1 MLFVGAIAFCHFLEG
16 GKEMNYFFKR
26 YGFALSV
33 FLGIGVVLFA
43 SIRLVP
49 VGHLAVVKHWGKVNH
64 SLVLSE
70 GLHFITPIRTTVE
83 YISVKLLKFNQKTS
97 ASSKDLQIVTTLVSI
112 QFSLGEVSKLYQ
124 KIGNEEMVT
133 HILLKPAVEE
143 SVKAVTARY
152 TAEELIKKRPEVKIQ
167 IGKTISAFLEKT
179 LQGKDL
185 TKQSLLVA
193 NVAITEF
200 DFSDEFNKSI
210 EMKVR
215 AEQQALQAKNEKIKK
230 ITDAEAI
237 AAKIKIESIATAN
250 AIRREARALKENPHL
265 IEYKRMEKWD
275 GKLPEVTGG
284 AIPMFDIKKR
294 QTQ

>member
-1 MLFVGAIAFCHFLEG
+1 MHRLFEKFVWAVP
-16 GKEMNYFFKR
+16 
-26 YGFALSV
+26 AL
-33 FLGIGVVLFA
+33 FITVLLYS
-43 SIRLVP
+43 SIRIVP
-49 VGHLAVVKHWGKVNH
+49 VGHLGVVKHWGKVNH
-64 SLVLSE
+64 DTILTE

-83 YISVKLLKFNQKTS
+83 YISVKLLRFNQNTS
-97 ASSKDLQIVTTLVSI
+97 ASSKDLQIVTTVVSI
-112 QFSLGEVSKLYQ
+112 QFSLSEVSELYQ
-124 KIGNEEMVT
+124 KIGTEQLVT

-143 SVKAVTARY
+143 SVKAVTAQY

-167 IGKTISAFLEKT
+167 IGNTISNFLETT
-179 LQGKDL
+179 LKSKEL
-185 TKQSLLVA
+185 NEKSIFVA

-237 AAKIKIESIATAN
+237 AEKIKIESVATAN

-284 AIPMFDIKKR
+284 SIPMFDIKKR
-294 QTQ
+294 

>member
-1 MLFVGAIAFCHFLEG
+1 MNELLEKYSWFLSLFVGIFILL
-16 GKEMNYFFKR
+16 FF
-26 YGFALSV
+26 SV
-33 FLGIGVVLFA
+33 RI
-43 SIRLVP
+43 VP
-49 VGHLAVVKHWGKVNH
+49 VGHLSVVKHWGKVNH
-64 SLVLSE
+64 ELILSE
-70 GLHFITPIRTTVE
+70 GLHFVTPVRTTLE
-83 YISVKLLKFNQKTS
+83 YINVKLLKFNQKTS
-97 ASSKDLQIVTTLVSI
+97 ASSKDLQIVTTVVSI
-112 QFSLGEVSKLYQ
+112 QFSLGEVSELYQ
-124 KIGNEEMVT
+124 KIGTEELVT

-143 SVKAVTARY
+143 SVKAVTAQY
-152 TAEELIKKRPEVKIQ
+152 TAEELIKKRPEVKVQ
-167 IGKTISAFLEKT
+167 IGNTISAFLEKT

-185 TKQSLLVA
+185 SPRSLFVA

-237 AAKIKIESIATAN
+237 AQKIEIESMATAA
-250 AIRREARALKENPHL
+250 AIRREARALRENPHL

-284 AIPMFDIKKR
+284 VIPMFDVKKKK
-294 QTQ
+294 QTE

>member
-1 MLFVGAIAFCHFLEG
+1 MNSFLERFG
-16 GKEMNYFFKR
+16 WTS
-26 YGFALSV
+26 SV
-33 FLGIGVVLFA
+33 FFTIVVILFF
-43 SIRLVP
+43 SFRIIP
-49 VGHLAVVKHWGKVNH
+49 VGHLGVVKHWGKVNH
-64 SLVLSE
+64 SSVLSE
-70 GLHFITPIRTTVE
+70 GLHLITPIRTTVE

-97 ASSKDLQIVTTLVSI
+97 ASSKDLQIVSTVVSI
-112 QFSLGEVSKLYQ
+112 QFSLGEVSQLFQ
-124 KIGNEEMVT
+124 KIGNEQLVT

-143 SVKAVTARY
+143 SVKAVTAQY
-152 TAEELIKKRPEVKIQ
+152 TAEELIKKRPEVKVQ
-167 IGKTISAFLEKT
+167 IGNTISDFLEKT
-179 LQGKDL
+179 LQGKGL
-185 TKQSLLVA
+185 NEKSLLVA

-200 DFSDEFNKSI
+200 DFSDEFNRSI

-230 ITDAEAI
+230 ITDAEAV
-237 AAKIKIESIATAN
+237 AEKIKIESIATAN

-294 QTQ
+294 ANK

>member
-1 MLFVGAIAFCHFLEG
+1 MHRLFEKFVWAVP
-16 GKEMNYFFKR
+16 
-26 YGFALSV
+26 AL
-33 FLGIGVVLFA
+33 FITVLLYS
-43 SIRLVP
+43 SIRIVP
-49 VGHLAVVKHWGKVNH
+49 VGHLGVVKHWGKVNH
-64 SLVLSE
+64 DTILTE

-83 YISVKLLKFNQKTS
+83 YISVKLLRFNQNTS
-97 ASSKDLQIVTTLVSI
+97 ASSKDLQIVTTVVSI
-112 QFSLGEVSKLYQ
+112 QFSLSEVSELYQ
-124 KIGNEEMVT
+124 KIGTEQLVT

-143 SVKAVTARY
+143 SVKAVTAQY

-167 IGKTISAFLEKT
+167 IGNTISNFLETT
-179 LQGKDL
+179 LKSKEL
-185 TKQSLLVA
+185 NEKSIFVA

-237 AAKIKIESIATAN
+237 AEKIKIESVATAN

-284 AIPMFDIKKR
+284 SIPMFDIEKR
-294 QTQ
+294 

>member
-1 MLFVGAIAFCHFLEG
+1 MHYQEREFSWLSQKHQWGILAIGILIVLAFF
-16 GKEMNYFFKR
+16 
-26 YGFALSV
+26 
-33 FLGIGVVLFA
+33 
-43 SIRLVP
+43 SICIVP
-49 VGHLAVVKHWGKVNH
+49 VGHLGVMKHWGKVQH
-64 SLVLSE
+64 KKALSE
-70 GLHFITPIRTTVE
+70 GLHLITPIRTTVE

-97 ASSKDLQIVTTLVSI
+97 ASSKDLQIVSTVVSI
-112 QFSLGEVSKLYQ
+112 QFSLSEVSELYQ
-124 KIGNEEMVT
+124 KIGTEDLVT

-167 IGKTISAFLEKT
+167 ISKTIASFLEET
-179 LQGKDL
+179 LLGKGL
-185 TKQSLLVA
+185 NKNSLLVA

-237 AAKIKIESIATAN
+237 AEKIKIESIATAN

-284 AIPMFDIKKR
+284 VIPMFDIKGKPE
-294 QTQ
+294 

>member
-1 MLFVGAIAFCHFLEG
+1 MNDLFERHKWIV
-16 GKEMNYFFKR
+16 
-26 YGFALSV
+26 SV
-33 FLGIGVVLFA
+33 FFIVGILLFF
-43 SIRLVP
+43 SIRVVP
-49 VGHLAVVKHWGKVNH
+49 VGHLGVVKHWGKVNH
-64 SLVLSE
+64 NTILSE
-70 GLHFITPIRTTVE
+70 GLHFVTPIRTTVE
-83 YISVKLLKFNQKTS
+83 YISVKLLKFNQKAS
-97 ASSKDLQIVTTLVSI
+97 ASSKDLQIVTTVVSI
-112 QFSLGEVSKLYQ
+112 QFSLGEVPELYQ
-124 KIGNEEMVT
+124 KIGTEELVT

-143 SVKAVTARY
+143 SVKAVTAQY
-152 TAEELIKKRPEVKIQ
+152 TAEELIKKRPEVKVQ
-167 IGKTISAFLEKT
+167 IGKTIGSFLEKT
-179 LQGKDL
+179 LMGKNL
-185 TKQSLLVA
+185 NKKSLMVA

-230 ITDAEAI
+230 ITDAEAV

-284 AIPMFDIKKR
+284 VIPMFDIKKR
-294 QTQ
+294 QRE

>member
-1 MLFVGAIAFCHFLEG
+1 
-16 GKEMNYFFKR
+16 MNNLLTR
-26 YGFALSV
+26 YQRAGVAGFIVLIL
-33 FLGIGVVLFA
+33 LGF
-43 SIRLVP
+43 SIRIIP
-49 VGHLAVVKHWGKVNH
+49 VGHLGVVKHWGKVNH
-64 SLVLSE
+64 SKTLSE
-70 GLHFITPIRTTVE
+70 GLHLIIPIRTTVE

-97 ASSKDLQIVTTLVSI
+97 ASSKDLQIVTTVVSI
-112 QFSLGEVSKLYQ
+112 QFSLSEVSQLYQ
-124 KIGNEEMVT
+124 KIGTEQLVT
-133 HILLKPAVEE
+133 QILLKPAVEE
-143 SVKAVTARY
+143 SVKAVTAQY

-167 IGKTISAFLEKT
+167 ISKTIGSFLEKT
-179 LQGKDL
+179 LRGKNL
-185 TKQSLLVA
+185 NEKSLLVA

-237 AAKIKIESIATAN
+237 AEKIKIESIATAN
-250 AIRREARALKENPHL
+250 AIRREARALKEHPLL

-284 AIPMFDIKKR
+284 AIPMFDINRKAVE
-294 QTQ
+294 

>member
-1 MLFVGAIAFCHFLEG
+1 
-16 GKEMNYFFKR
+16 MNIQKYQW
-26 YGFALSV
+26 ALPIIVVLV
-33 FLGIGVVLFA
+33 FLLFL
-43 SIRLVP
+43 SIRVVP

-64 SLVLSE
+64 GVVLSE
-70 GLHFITPIRTTVE
+70 GLHFVVPVRTSLQ
-83 YISVKLLKFNQKTS
+83 YMNVKLLKFNQKAS
-97 ASSKDLQIVTTLVSI
+97 ASSKDLQIVSTVVSI
-112 QFSLGEVSKLYQ
+112 QFSLGEVSYLYQ
-124 KIGNEEMVT
+124 QIGDESLVT

-143 SVKAVTARY
+143 SVKAVTAQY

-167 IGKTISAFLEKT
+167 ISKTIDSFLKT
-179 LQGKDL
+179 TLSGK
-185 TKQSLLVA
+185 KISEYSIIVA

-200 DFSDEFNKSI
+200 DFSAEFNRSI

-237 AAKIKIESIATAN
+237 AEKITIESIARAE
-250 AIRREARALKENPHL
+250 AIKREAHALRENPHL

-284 AIPMFDIKKR
+284 VIPMFEISKR
-294 QTQ
+294 K